1 MNFNSIEFIKINT
14 TFLWIILVSNYII
27 AQDWETPI
35 IKGYGEVK
43 FFEQAASQLNKQLDY
58 KLIFDIKSNQIKN
71 GVNKG
76 LWTIART
83 LNLFELSGIPR
94 KKIELVASIH
104 GEATFITLNNNAYRN
119 KFGIDN
125 PNLNLIK
132 QLKENGV
139 ELYICSQATS
149 SRNINNS
156 DLNINV
162 IPALSG
168 IAVLSNHLLQGFT
181 LMPN

>member
-1 MNFNSIEFIKINT
+1 MNNIEFIRISKI
-14 TFLWIILVSNYII
+14 FISIIIISNYTN
-27 AQDWETPI
+27 AQEWETPI

-43 FFEQAASQLNKQLDY
+43 YFDQAASQLNKQLEY
-58 KLIFDIKSNQIKN
+58 KLIFDIKSNQVKN

-83 LNLFELSGIPR
+83 LNLFELSGIPS
-94 KKIELVASIH
+94 KKIEIVASIH
-104 GEATFITLNNNAYRN
+104 GEATFITLNSNAYQD
-119 KFGIDN
+119 KFGRDN
-125 PNLNLIK
+125 PNSNIIK
-132 QLKENGV
+132 QLNDNGV
-139 ELYICSQATS
+139 KLYVCSQATS
-149 SRNINNS
+149 SRNINNG

-168 IAVLSNHLLQGFT
+168 IAVLSNHLLRGFI

>member
-1 MNFNSIEFIKINT
+1 MINIEFIRISKI
-14 TFLWIILVSNYII
+14 FISIIIISNYTN
-27 AQDWETPI
+27 AQEWETPI

-43 FFEQAASQLNKQLDY
+43 YFDQAASQLNKQLEY
-58 KLIFDIKSNQIKN
+58 KLIFDIKGNQVKN

-83 LNLFELSGIPR
+83 LNLFELSGIPS
-94 KKIELVASIH
+94 KKIEIVASIH
-104 GEATFITLNNNAYRN
+104 GEATFITLNSNAYQD
-119 KFGIDN
+119 KFGRDN
-125 PNLNLIK
+125 PNSNIIQQLNDS
-132 QLKENGV
+132 GV
-139 ELYICSQATS
+139 KLYVCSQATS
-149 SRNINNS
+149 SRNINND

>member
-1 MNFNSIEFIKINT
+1 MNNIEFIRISKI
-14 TFLWIILVSNYII
+14 FISIIIISNYTN
-27 AQDWETPI
+27 AQEWETPI

-43 FFEQAASQLNKQLDY
+43 YFDQAASQLNKQLEY
-58 KLIFDIKSNQIKN
+58 KLIFDIKGNQVKN

-83 LNLFELSGIPR
+83 LNLFELSGIPS
-94 KKIELVASIH
+94 KKIEIVASIH
-104 GEATFITLNNNAYRN
+104 GEATFITLNSNAYQD
-119 KFGIDN
+119 KFGRDN
-125 PNLNLIK
+125 PNSNIIQQLNDS
-132 QLKENGV
+132 GV
-139 ELYICSQATS
+139 KLYVCSQATS
-149 SRNINNS
+149 SRNINNG

>member
-1 MNFNSIEFIKINT
+1 MNNIEFIRISKI
-14 TFLWIILVSNYII
+14 FISIIIISNYTN
-27 AQDWETPI
+27 AQEWETPI

-43 FFEQAASQLNKQLDY
+43 YFDQAASQLNKQLEY
-58 KLIFDIKSNQIKN
+58 KLIFDIKSNQVKN

-83 LNLFELSGIPR
+83 LNLFELSGIPS

-104 GEATFITLNNNAYRN
+104 GEATFITLNSNAYQD
-119 KFGIDN
+119 KFGRDN
-125 PNLNLIK
+125 PNSNIIQQLNDS
-132 QLKENGV
+132 GV
-139 ELYICSQATS
+139 KLYVCSQATS
-149 SRNINNS
+149 SRNINND

>member
-1 MNFNSIEFIKINT
+1 MNNIELIRISKIFISI
-14 TFLWIILVSNYII
+14 IIISNYTN
-27 AQDWETPI
+27 AQEWETQI

-43 FFEQAASQLNKQLDY
+43 YFDQAASQLNKQLEY
-58 KLIFDIKSNQIKN
+58 KLIFDIKGNQVKN

-83 LNLFELSGIPR
+83 LNLFELSGIPS
-94 KKIELVASIH
+94 KKIEIVASIH
-104 GEATFITLNNNAYRN
+104 GEATFITLNSNAYQD
-119 KFGIDN
+119 KFGRDN
-125 PNLNLIK
+125 PNSNIIQQLNDS
-132 QLKENGV
+132 GV
-139 ELYICSQATS
+139 KLYVCSQATS
-149 SRNINNS
+149 SRNINND

>member
-1 MNFNSIEFIKINT
+1 MNNIEFIRISKI
-14 TFLWIILVSNYII
+14 FILIIIISNYTN
-27 AQDWETPI
+27 AQEWETPI

-43 FFEQAASQLNKQLDY
+43 YFDQAASQLNKQLEY
-58 KLIFDIKSNQIKN
+58 KLIFDIKSNQVKN

-83 LNLFELSGIPR
+83 LNLFELSGIPS
-94 KKIELVASIH
+94 KKIEIVASIH
-104 GEATFITLNNNAYRN
+104 GEATFITLNSNAYQD
-119 KFGIDN
+119 KFGRDN
-125 PNLNLIK
+125 PNSNIIQQLN
-132 QLKENGV
+132 ESGV
-139 ELYICSQATS
+139 KLYVCSQATS
-149 SRNINNS
+149 SRNINNG

>member
-1 MNFNSIEFIKINT
+1 MNNIEFIRISKVFIS
-14 TFLWIILVSNYII
+14 IIIISNYTN
-27 AQDWETPI
+27 AQEWETPI

-43 FFEQAASQLNKQLDY
+43 YFDQAASQLNKQLEY
-58 KLIFDIKSNQIKN
+58 KLIFDIKSNQVKN

-83 LNLFELSGIPR
+83 LNLFELSGIPS
-94 KKIELVASIH
+94 KKIEIVASIH
-104 GEATFITLNNNAYRN
+104 GEATFITLNSNAYQD
-119 KFGIDN
+119 KFGRDN
-125 PNLNLIK
+125 PNSNIIQQLNDS
-132 QLKENGV
+132 GV
-139 ELYICSQATS
+139 KLYVCSQATS
-149 SRNINNS
+149 SRNINND

>member
-1 MNFNSIEFIKINT
+1 MNNIEFIRISKI
-14 TFLWIILVSNYII
+14 FISIIIISNYTN
-27 AQDWETPI
+27 AQEWETPI

-43 FFEQAASQLNKQLDY
+43 YFDQAASQLNKQLDY

-104 GEATFITLNNNAYRN
+104 GEATFITLNSNAYQD
-119 KFGIDN
+119 KFGRDN
-125 PNLNLIK
+125 PNLNLIN
-132 QLKENGV
+132 QLKENRV
-139 ELYICSQATS
+139 ELYVCSQATA
-149 SRNINNS
+149 SRKINNR

>member
-1 MNFNSIEFIKINT
+1 M
-14 TFLWIILVSNYII
+14 IISNYIN
-27 AQDWETPI
+27 AQEWKTPI
-35 IKGYGEVK
+35 IKGYGEVIY
-43 FFEQAASQLNKQLDY
+43 FDQAESQLNKNLEY
-58 KLIFDIKSNQIKN
+58 KFIFDIKSNQVKN

-83 LNLFELSGIPR
+83 LNLFELSGVPN

-104 GEATFITLNNNAYRN
+104 GEATFITLNNNAYRD
-119 KFGIDN
+119 KFGRDN

-139 ELYICSQATS
+139 ELYVCSQATA
-149 SRNINNS
+149 SRKINNR

-168 IAVLSNHLLQGFT
+168 IAVLANHLLQGFT

>member
-1 MNFNSIEFIKINT
+1 MNNIEFIRISKVFIS
-14 TFLWIILVSNYII
+14 IIIISNYTN
-27 AQDWETPI
+27 AQEWETPI

-43 FFEQAASQLNKQLDY
+43 YFDQAASQLNKQLEY
-58 KLIFDIKSNQIKN
+58 KLIFDIKGNQVKN

-83 LNLFELSGIPR
+83 LNLFELSGIPS
-94 KKIELVASIH
+94 KKIEIVASIH
-104 GEATFITLNNNAYRN
+104 GEATFITLNSNAYQD
-119 KFGIDN
+119 KFGRDN
-125 PNLNLIK
+125 PNSNIIQQLNDS
-132 QLKENGV
+132 GV
-139 ELYICSQATS
+139 KLYVCSQATS
-149 SRNINNS
+149 SRNINND

>member
-1 MNFNSIEFIKINT
+1 MNNIEFIRISKI
-14 TFLWIILVSNYII
+14 FISIIIISNYTN
-27 AQDWETPI
+27 AQEWETPI

-43 FFEQAASQLNKQLDY
+43 YFDQAASQLNKQLEY
-58 KLIFDIKSNQIKN
+58 KLIFDIKGNQVKN

-83 LNLFELSGIPR
+83 LNLFELSGIPS
-94 KKIELVASIH
+94 KKIEIVASIH
-104 GEATFITLNNNAYRN
+104 GEATFITLNSNAYQD
-119 KFGIDN
+119 KFGRDN
-125 PNLNLIK
+125 PNSNIIQQLNDS
-132 QLKENGV
+132 GV
-139 ELYICSQATS
+139 KLYVCSQATS
-149 SRNINNS
+149 SRNINND

>member
-1 MNFNSIEFIKINT
+1 MNNIELIRISKIFISI
-14 TFLWIILVSNYII
+14 IIISNHTN
-27 AQDWETPI
+27 AQEWETPI
-35 IKGYGEVK
+35 IKGYGEVIY
-43 FFEQAASQLNKQLDY
+43 FDQAASQLNKQLEY
-58 KLIFDIKSNQIKN
+58 KLIFDIKSNQVKN

-83 LNLFELSGIPR
+83 LNLFELSGIPS
-94 KKIELVASIH
+94 KKIEIVASIH
-104 GEATFITLNNNAYRN
+104 GEATFITLNSNAYQD
-119 KFGIDN
+119 KFGRDN
-125 PNLNLIK
+125 PNSNIIQQLNDS
-132 QLKENGV
+132 GV
-139 ELYICSQATS
+139 KLYVCSQATS
-149 SRNINNS
+149 SRNINNG

>member
-1 MNFNSIEFIKINT
+1 LNNIEFIRISKI
-14 TFLWIILVSNYII
+14 FISIVIISNYTN
-27 AQDWETPI
+27 AQEWETPI

-43 FFEQAASQLNKQLDY
+43 YFDQAASQLNKQLEY
-58 KLIFDIKSNQIKN
+58 KLIFDIKGNQVKN

-83 LNLFELSGIPR
+83 LNLFELSGIPS
-94 KKIELVASIH
+94 KKIEIVASIH
-104 GEATFITLNNNAYRN
+104 GEATFITLNSNAYQD
-119 KFGIDN
+119 KFGRDN
-125 PNLNLIK
+125 PNSNIIQQLNDS
-132 QLKENGV
+132 GV
-139 ELYICSQATS
+139 KLYVCSQATS
-149 SRNINNS
+149 SRNINNG

>member
-1 MNFNSIEFIKINT
+1 MNNIEFIRISKI
-14 TFLWIILVSNYII
+14 FISIIIISNYTN
-27 AQDWETPI
+27 AQEWETPI

-43 FFEQAASQLNKQLDY
+43 YFDQAASQLNKQLEY
-58 KLIFDIKSNQIKN
+58 KLIFDIKSNQVKN

-83 LNLFELSGIPR
+83 LNLFELSGIPS
-94 KKIELVASIH
+94 KKIEIVASIH
-104 GEATFITLNNNAYRN
+104 GEATFITLNSNAYQD
-119 KFGIDN
+119 KFGRDN
-125 PNLNLIK
+125 PNSNIIQQLNDS
-132 QLKENGV
+132 GV
-139 ELYICSQATS
+139 KLYVCSQATS
-149 SRNINNS
+149 SRNINND

>member
-1 MNFNSIEFIKINT
+1 MNNIEFIRISKI
-14 TFLWIILVSNYII
+14 FISIIIISNYTN
-27 AQDWETPI
+27 AQEWETPI

-43 FFEQAASQLNKQLDY
+43 YFDQAASQLNKQLEY
-58 KLIFDIKSNQIKN
+58 KLIFDIKSNQVKN

-83 LNLFELSGIPR
+83 LNLFELSGIPS

-104 GEATFITLNNNAYRN
+104 GEATFITLNNNAYRD
-119 KFGIDN
+119 KFGRDN

-132 QLKENGV
+132 QLKENRV
-139 ELYICSQATS
+139 ELYVCSQATA
-149 SRNINNS
+149 SRKINNR

-162 IPALSG
+162 NPALSG
-168 IAVLSNHLLQGFT
+168 IAVLANHLLQGFT

>member
-1 MNFNSIEFIKINT
+1 MINIEFIRISKI
-14 TFLWIILVSNYII
+14 FISIIIISNYTN
-27 AQDWETPI
+27 AQEWETPI
-35 IKGYGEVK
+35 IKGYSEVIY
-43 FFEQAASQLNKQLDY
+43 FDQAESQLNKHLEY
-58 KLIFDIKSNQIKN
+58 KLIFDIKSNQVKN

-83 LNLFELSGIPR
+83 LNLFELSGIPS
-94 KKIELVASIH
+94 KKIEIVASIH
-104 GEATFITLNNNAYRN
+104 GEATFITLNSNAYQD
-119 KFGIDN
+119 KFGRDN
-125 PNLNLIK
+125 PNSNIIQQLNDS
-132 QLKENGV
+132 GV
-139 ELYICSQATS
+139 KLYVCSQATS
-149 SRNINNS
+149 SRNINND

>member
-1 MNFNSIEFIKINT
+1 MTI
-14 TFLWIILVSNYII
+14 SNYIN
-27 AQDWETPI
+27 AQEWETPI

-43 FFEQAASQLNKQLDY
+43 YFDQAASQLNKQLEY
-58 KLIFDIKSNQIKN
+58 KLIFDIKSNQVKN

-83 LNLFELSGIPR
+83 LNLFELSGIPS
-94 KKIELVASIH
+94 KKIEIVASIH
-104 GEATFITLNNNAYRN
+104 GEATFITLNSNAYQD
-119 KFGIDN
+119 KFGRDN
-125 PNLNLIK
+125 PNSNIIQQLNDS
-132 QLKENGV
+132 GV
-139 ELYICSQATS
+139 KLYVCSQATS
-149 SRNINNS
+149 SRNINNG

>member
-1 MNFNSIEFIKINT
+1 MNNIEFIRISKI
-14 TFLWIILVSNYII
+14 FISIIIISNYTN
-27 AQDWETPI
+27 AQEWETPI

-43 FFEQAASQLNKQLDY
+43 YFDQAASQLNKQLEY
-58 KLIFDIKSNQIKN
+58 KLIFDIKSNQVKN

-83 LNLFELSGIPR
+83 LNLFELSGIPN

-104 GEATFITLNNNAYRN
+104 GEATFIALNNNAYQN
-119 KFGIDN
+119 KFGRDN
-125 PNLNLIK
+125 PNLNLIN

-139 ELYICSQATS
+139 ELYICSQATA
-149 SRNINNS
+149 SRKINNR

-168 IAVLSNHLLQGFT
+168 IAVLANHLLQGFT

>member
-1 MNFNSIEFIKINT
+1 MNNIEFIRISKI
-14 TFLWIILVSNYII
+14 FISIVIISNYTN
-27 AQDWETPI
+27 AQEWETPI

-43 FFEQAASQLNKQLDY
+43 YFDQAASQLNKQLEY
-58 KLIFDIKSNQIKN
+58 KLIFDIKGNQVKN

-83 LNLFELSGIPR
+83 LNLFELSGIPS
-94 KKIELVASIH
+94 KKIEIVASIH
-104 GEATFITLNNNAYRN
+104 GEATFITLNSNAYQD
-119 KFGIDN
+119 KFGRDN
-125 PNLNLIK
+125 PNSNIIQQLNDS
-132 QLKENGV
+132 GV
-139 ELYICSQATS
+139 KLYVCSQATS
-149 SRNINNS
+149 SRNINNG

>member
-1 MNFNSIEFIKINT
+1 MNNIEFIRISKI
-14 TFLWIILVSNYII
+14 FISIIIISNYTN
-27 AQDWETPI
+27 AQEWETPI

-43 FFEQAASQLNKQLDY
+43 YFDQAASQLNKQLEY
-58 KLIFDIKSNQIKN
+58 KLIFDIKSNQVKN

-76 LWTIART
+76 LWIIART
-83 LNLFELSGIPR
+83 LNLFELSGIPS
-94 KKIELVASIH
+94 KKIEIVASIH
-104 GEATFITLNNNAYRN
+104 GEATFITLNSNAYQD
-119 KFGIDN
+119 KFGRDN
-125 PNLNLIK
+125 PNSNIIQQLNDS
-132 QLKENGV
+132 GV
-139 ELYICSQATS
+139 KLYVCSQATS
-149 SRNINNS
+149 SRNINND

>member
-1 MNFNSIEFIKINT
+1 MNNIEFIRISKI
-14 TFLWIILVSNYII
+14 FISIIIISNYTN
-27 AQDWETPI
+27 AQEWETPI

-43 FFEQAASQLNKQLDY
+43 YFDQAASQLNKQLEY
-58 KLIFDIKSNQIKN
+58 KLIFDIKSNQVKN

-83 LNLFELSGIPR
+83 LNLFELSGIPS
-94 KKIELVASIH
+94 KKIEIVASIH
-104 GEATFITLNNNAYRN
+104 GEATFITLNSNAYQD
-119 KFGIDN
+119 KFGRDN
-125 PNLNLIK
+125 PNSNIIQQLND
-132 QLKENGV
+132 NGV
-139 ELYICSQATS
+139 KLYVCSQATS
-149 SRNINNS
+149 SRNINNG

>member
-1 MNFNSIEFIKINT
+1 MNNIELIRISKIFISI
-14 TFLWIILVSNYII
+14 IIISNYTN
-27 AQDWETPI
+27 AQEWETPI

-43 FFEQAASQLNKQLDY
+43 YFDQAASQLNKQLEY
-58 KLIFDIKSNQIKN
+58 KLIFDIKGNQVKN

-83 LNLFELSGIPR
+83 LNLFELSGIPS
-94 KKIELVASIH
+94 KKIEIVASIH
-104 GEATFITLNNNAYRN
+104 GEATFITLNSNAYQV
-119 KFGIDN
+119 KFGRDN
-125 PNLNLIK
+125 PNSNIIQQLND
-132 QLKENGV
+132 NGV
-139 ELYICSQATS
+139 KLYVCSQATA
-149 SRNINNS
+149 SRNINNG
-156 DLNINV
+156 DLNISV

>member
-1 MNFNSIEFIKINT
+1 MNNIELIRISKIFISI
-14 TFLWIILVSNYII
+14 IIISNYTN
-27 AQDWETPI
+27 AQEWETPI
-35 IKGYGEVK
+35 INGYGEVK
-43 FFEQAASQLNKQLDY
+43 YFDQAASQLNKQLEY
-58 KLIFDIKSNQIKN
+58 KLIFDIKSNQVKN

-83 LNLFELSGIPR
+83 LNLFELSGIPS
-94 KKIELVASIH
+94 KKIEIVASIH
-104 GEATFITLNNNAYRN
+104 GEATFITLNSNAYQD
-119 KFGIDN
+119 KFGRDN
-125 PNLNLIK
+125 PNSNIIQQLNDS
-132 QLKENGV
+132 GV
-139 ELYICSQATS
+139 KLYVCSQATS
-149 SRNINNS
+149 SRNINNG

>member
-1 MNFNSIEFIKINT
+1 MNNIELIRISKIFISI
-14 TFLWIILVSNYII
+14 IIISNYTN
-27 AQDWETPI
+27 AQEWETPI

-43 FFEQAASQLNKQLDY
+43 YFDQAASQLNKQLEY
-58 KLIFDIKSNQIKN
+58 KLIFDIKSNQVKN

-83 LNLFELSGIPR
+83 LNLFELSGIPS

-104 GEATFITLNNNAYRN
+104 GEATFITLNNNAYRD
-119 KFGIDN
+119 KFGRDN

-132 QLKENGV
+132 QLKENRV
-139 ELYICSQATS
+139 ELYVCSQATA
-149 SRNINNS
+149 SRKINNR

-168 IAVLSNHLLQGFT
+168 IAVLANHLLQGFT

>member
-1 MNFNSIEFIKINT
+1 MNNIEFIRISKI
-14 TFLWIILVSNYII
+14 FISIIIISNYTN
-27 AQDWETPI
+27 AQEWETPI

-43 FFEQAASQLNKQLDY
+43 YFDQAASQLNKQLEY
-58 KLIFDIKSNQIKN
+58 KLIFDIKSNQVKN

-83 LNLFELSGIPR
+83 LNLFELSGIPS
-94 KKIELVASIH
+94 KKIEIVASIH
-104 GEATFITLNNNAYRN
+104 GEATFITLNSNAYQD
-119 KFGIDN
+119 KFGRDN
-125 PNLNLIK
+125 PNSNIIQQLNDS
-132 QLKENGV
+132 GV
-139 ELYICSQATS
+139 KLYVCSQATS
-149 SRNINNS
+149 SRNINNG

-162 IPALSG
+162 IPSLSG

>member
-1 MNFNSIEFIKINT
+1 MNNIELIRISKIFISI
-14 TFLWIILVSNYII
+14 IIISNYTN
-27 AQDWETPI
+27 AQEWETPI

-43 FFEQAASQLNKQLDY
+43 YFDQAASQLNKQLEY
-58 KLIFDIKSNQIKN
+58 KLIFDIKSNQVKN

-83 LNLFELSGIPR
+83 LNLFELSGIPS

-104 GEATFITLNNNAYRN
+104 GEATFITLNNNAYRD
-119 KFGIDN
+119 KFGRDN

-132 QLKENGV
+132 QLKENRV
-139 ELYICSQATS
+139 ELYVCSQATA
-149 SRNINNS
+149 SRKINNR

>member
-1 MNFNSIEFIKINT
+1 MNFNKMEFIRIGKI
-14 TFLWIILVSNYII
+14 FVSIIFISNYTS
-27 AQDWETPI
+27 AQEWETPI

-43 FFEQAASQLNKQLDY
+43 YFEQAASQPNKQLDY

-83 LNLFELSGIPR
+83 LNLFKLSGIPSE
-94 KKIELVASIH
+94 KVQLVASIH
-104 GEATFITLNNNAYRN
+104 GDATFITLNNNAYQN
-119 KFGIDN
+119 KFGRDN

-139 ELYICSQATS
+139 ELYICSQATA
-149 SRNINNS
+149 SRKINNK

>member
-1 MNFNSIEFIKINT
+1 MNFNSIEFIKINR

-139 ELYICSQATS
+139 ELYVCSQAIA
-149 SRNINNS
+149 SRKINNR

>member
-1 MNFNSIEFIKINT
+1 MNNIEFIRISKI
-14 TFLWIILVSNYII
+14 FISIIIISNYTN
-27 AQDWETPI
+27 AQEWETPI

-43 FFEQAASQLNKQLDY
+43 YFDQAASQLNKQLEY
-58 KLIFDIKSNQIKN
+58 KLIFDIKSNQVKN

-83 LNLFELSGIPR
+83 LNLFELSGIPS
-94 KKIELVASIH
+94 KKIEIVASIH
-104 GEATFITLNNNAYRN
+104 GEATFITLNSNAYQD
-119 KFGIDN
+119 KFGRDN
-125 PNLNLIK
+125 PNSNIIQQLNDS
-132 QLKENGV
+132 GV
-139 ELYICSQATS
+139 KLYVCSQATS
-149 SRNINNS
+149 SRNINNG
-156 DLNINV
+156 DLNINI

>member
-1 MNFNSIEFIKINT
+1 MNNIEFIRISKI
-14 TFLWIILVSNYII
+14 FISIIIISNYTN
-27 AQDWETPI
+27 AQEWETPI

-43 FFEQAASQLNKQLDY
+43 YFDQAASQLNKQLEY
-58 KLIFDIKSNQIKN
+58 KLIFDIKSNQVKN

-83 LNLFELSGIPR
+83 LNLFELSGIPS

-104 GEATFITLNNNAYRN
+104 GEATFITLNSNAYQD
-119 KFGIDN
+119 KFGRDN
-125 PNLNLIK
+125 PNSNIIQQLND
-132 QLKENGV
+132 NGV
-139 ELYICSQATS
+139 KLYVCSQATS
-149 SRNINNS
+149 SRNINND

>member
-1 MNFNSIEFIKINT
+1 MNKIKFIRISKIFISI
-14 TFLWIILVSNYII
+14 IIISNYTN
-27 AQDWETPI
+27 AQEWETPI

-43 FFEQAASQLNKQLDY
+43 YFDQAASQLNKQLEY
-58 KLIFDIKSNQIKN
+58 KLIFDIKSNQVKN

-83 LNLFELSGIPR
+83 LNLFELSGIPS

-104 GEATFITLNNNAYRN
+104 GEATFITLNNNAYRD
-119 KFGIDN
+119 KFGRDN

-132 QLKENGV
+132 QLKENRV
-139 ELYICSQATS
+139 ELYVCSQATA
-149 SRNINNS
+149 SRKINNR

-168 IAVLSNHLLQGFT
+168 IAVLANHLLQGFT